1 MKIKN
6 PLKVLIIDDEWLIR
20 AELERMLSSF
30 NEFEVVAEASNAL
43 EAIDLLKVVQPDLI
57 FLDICM
63 PGLSGFDMLEKV
75 DINFDII
82 FISGYGDRLHQ
93 AGNYNAIDYLQKPVK
108 QERLTKAIKK
118 FLQKRAKSIVTQKET

>member
-1 MKIKN
+1 MKTSN

-20 AELERMLSSF
+20 AELERMLASF
-30 NEFEVVAEASNAL
+30 HEFEVVEASNAL

-63 PGLSGFDMLEKV
+63 PGLSGFDMLERV

-82 FISGYGDRLHQ
+82 FVSGYGDRLHQ
-93 AGNYNAIDYLQKPVK
+93 ASNYNAIDYLQKPIK
-108 QERLTKAIKK
+108 QERLAKAIKK
-118 FLQKRAKSIVTQKET
+118 FLHKRANSII